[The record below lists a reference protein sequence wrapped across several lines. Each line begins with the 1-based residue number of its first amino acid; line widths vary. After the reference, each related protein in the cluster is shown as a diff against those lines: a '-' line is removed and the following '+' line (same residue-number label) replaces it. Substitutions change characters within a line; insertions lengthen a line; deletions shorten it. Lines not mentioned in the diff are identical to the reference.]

1 MTTNWSD
8 RDPNAADPGPVNR
21 LDVSRPGE
29 PVAIAEVVRL
39 VFALLAGLGWLLV
52 PSDAVNAVAT
62 GVAAVV
68 SIVAT
73 VLARRRVTPIAK

>member
-1 MTTNWSD
+1 MT
-8 RDPNAADPGPVNR
+8 GPVNR
-21 LDVSRPGE
+21 LDETKPGE

-39 VFALLAGLGWLLV
+39 GFAALAGVGWLVV
-52 PSDAVNAVAT
+52 PDTTVNLVAT

-73 VLARRRVTPIAK
+73 VLARRRVTPVKE

>member
-1 MTTNWSD
+1 MSPAEWPDN
-8 RDPNAADPGPVNR
+8 DPAPNSGPVNR
-21 LDVSRPGE
+21 LDATSPGE

-39 VFALLAGLGWLLV
+39 VFALLAGLGWLFV

-73 VLARRRVTPIAK
+73 VLARRRVTPVAK